1 MKDLKG
7 VWKTFVS
14 DFEKR
19 NGVKCDLSE
28 ATAARVPLCGFI
40 KNTCSKRIMLI
51 GDAAGCV
58 SPATG
63 EGIYYSIE
71 SGKIAAEVTKEML
84 SGVSG
89 VSTRTYHRR
98 CRDAFGKDLGVAKS
112 LAGIMFHS
120 IKSMELV
127 CQMAH
132 DDKVMNDY
140 TFDMIVG
147 LKSSKQSRNR
157 MVKRMLRKHPVKALR
172 LIV

>member
-1 MKDLKG
+1 MVNPYVIQFTHKPKA
-7 VWKTFVS
+7 KTFDERYDV
-14 DFEKR
+14 
-19 NGVKCDLSE
+19 
-28 ATAARVPLCGFI
+28 
-40 KNTCSKRIMLI
+40 
-51 GDAAGCV
+51 
-58 SPATG
+58 
-63 EGIYYSIE
+63 
-71 SGKIAAEVTKEML
+71 IAIRKLEVTKEML
-84 SGVSG
+84 SGVNG

-98 CRDAFGKDLGVAKS
+98 CQDAFGKDLGVAKS

-157 MVKRMLRKHPVKALR
+157 MVKRMLRKHPVRALR
-172 LIV
+172 MIV